1 MGQINSIPVVSQI
14 KSLVQVISGDEVG
27 ARKTQEEFARK
38 GIIVSQ
44 VSINKILYL
53 WKLEWMVV
61 NIFFWE
67 LVKFNGRSILTSV

>member
-1 MGQINSIPVVSQI
+1 
-14 KSLVQVISGDEVG
+14 
-27 ARKTQEEFARK
+27 
-38 GIIVSQ
+38 
-44 VSINKILYL
+44 LYL